1 MLGRTPQFVRCLLA
15 TLLWLSFP
23 AAAQEIG
30 TLTLLEGSLRVIR
43 GTTVFRAGEGAR
55 LHQGDI
61 VESSGSGFAQL
72 ELTGGTVVAL
82 GPSTR
87 LFFLGHGTKTGAELV
102 VLSGWLKGET
112 GPNAGTYCY
121 ASPQLAATTR
131 GGVVVLQASSEQGDL
146 FVESGTAS
154 ISKVSP
160 QGYLTNPEGA
170 KAGQFFSRRGGKNF
184 AINSRPDQA
193 FIDAMP
199 RQFRDTLPPRLS
211 RFPKAVELKPDHE
224 VTYAEIQPWLTMG
237 QSWRRGFVER
247 FQPRLRDA
255 EFRRELD
262 AHVREYPEWDPI
274 LHPEKYEPKTPPAA
288 AASPGE
294 TTR

>member
-1 MLGRTPQFVRCLLA
+1 M
-15 TLLWLSFP
+15 
-23 AAAQEIG
+23 
-30 TLTLLEGSLRVIR
+30 TLLEGSLRMIR
-43 GTTVFRAGEGAR
+43 GTMVLRAGEGVR

-61 VESSGSGFAQL
+61 VESSGGGFAQL
-72 ELTGGTVVAL
+72 ELAGGSIVAL

-87 LFFLGHGTKTGAELV
+87 VFFLGRGTKTAAELV

-112 GPNAGTYCY
+112 GPNAGAYCF

-131 GGVVVLQASSEQGDL
+131 GGVVVLQASSEQADL
-146 FVESGTAS
+146 FVESGTAG

-160 QGYLTNPEGA
+160 QGYLANPEGA
-170 KAGQFFSRRGGKNF
+170 KAGQFFSRRGGKNV
-184 AINSRPDQA
+184 ATNSRPDQA

-199 RQFRDTLPPRLS
+199 RSFRDTLPPRVSKFS
-211 RFPKAVELKPDHE
+211 RPVDPKPDHE
-224 VTYAEIQPWLTMG
+224 VTYAEIQPWLTMA

-262 AHVREYPEWDPI
+262 AHVRDYPEWDPI

-288 AASPGE
+288 AVNPGE